1 MAWRIEFSVDA
12 SQEIDDLDKQVA
24 RRIEKFLRERVGHLE
39 NPRSIGKPLQG
50 PRYGELWRYRV
61 GDYRVICQIQD
72 DRLIVLVV
80 RLGYRKD
87 VYG

>member
-1 MAWRIEFSVDA
+1 MAWRIEFTVDA
-12 SQEIDDLDKQVA
+12 SREIDDLDKQVA
-24 RRIEKFLRERVGHLE
+24 RRIEKFLHERVARLE

-61 GDYRVICQIQD
+61 GDYRVICKIQD
-72 DRLIVLVV
+72 ERLIVLVV
-80 RLGYRKD
+80 RLGHRKD